1 MIDELRFKVNL
12 NTVECES
19 RQLSSIDDKGNGVVH
34 FQYRSIE
41 RDCINGSIVSDT
53 GWITSATMTHKPSYE
68 DVTGRSMAKEI
79 CIAVSL
85 ASAFALAVMFI
96 LSRFW

>member
-1 MIDELRFKVNL
+1 MSEDFRFEINL
-12 NTVECES
+12 NTVECQS
-19 RQLSSIDDKGNGVVH
+19 RQLPSIDDKGNEVVH

-53 GWITSATMTHKPSYE
+53 GWITSATMTHKTS
-68 DVTGRSMAKEI
+68 DDDMTRKSMINKI

-85 ASAFALAVMFI
+85 ASAFALAAMFI
-96 LSRFW
+96 IS